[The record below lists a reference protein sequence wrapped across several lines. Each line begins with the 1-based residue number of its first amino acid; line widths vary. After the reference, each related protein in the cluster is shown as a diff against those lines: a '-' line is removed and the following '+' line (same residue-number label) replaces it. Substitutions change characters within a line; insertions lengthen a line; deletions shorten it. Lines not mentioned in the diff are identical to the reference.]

1 MAQRSWSSIAFLLA
15 FVSLVFTFIAFVIG
29 LILAFVTSSSAT
41 LGFALENAVDFFS
54 SILVCWRFYDG
65 SRGTPS
71 TRTVEEKLEL
81 REKRASIG
89 IGVTFVLLA
98 FVVGATAS
106 SHLAAHEPPANV
118 HLLVALAAPSATIFV
133 PLGLLKVWVGYKTN
147 SASMK
152 KDGVCSLFGATLSLG
167 VIAGVAV
174 YGADEKL
181 WFVDAVVALVVAL
194 LLLLVGADTL
204 VRNAYKGNKYW
215 TRRFWTESGV
225 VLAEVTLEQHPY
237 LG

>member
-1 MAQRSWSSIAFLLA
+1 M
-15 FVSLVFTFIAFVIG
+15 
-29 LILAFVTSSSAT
+29 
-41 LGFALENAVDFFS
+41 
-54 SILVCWRFYDG
+54 
-65 SRGTPS
+65 
-71 TRTVEEKLEL
+71 
-81 REKRASIG
+81 
-89 IGVTFVLLA
+89 
-98 FVVGATAS
+98 
-106 SHLAAHEPPANV
+106 
-118 HLLVALAAPSATIFV
+118 HLLVALAAPSAAIFV

-167 VIAGVAV
+167 VIAGAQCTT
-174 YGADEKL
+174 DEKL

-194 LLLLVGADTL
+194 LLLIVGADTL